1 MKRRK
6 KRKLTKAERKVIA
19 LRNLSKAH
27 RGRKKGKGYKPR
39 TLSRR
44 RFKKKR
50 VGLKRF
56 GRSKGKKVKVLTTG
70 ERRRRSRRRKNPV
83 VALAANPVKRRRRRR
98 RNPWPG
104 QPRRH
109 AKAAKKGWTRRRRGK
124 RKARSMSRYR
134 SGAVHDRGSKRSRA
148 AKKAARTRA
157 RNKAMRS
164 AAARKA
170 ARSRKRKHGGSRK
183 RKSSRR
189 SSGHRKS
196 PKRVAAA
203 KKGARTRK
211 RNKNRNKRAYKRAGG
226 HRYTPASH
234 QLAASPRRR
243 KRRKSRRRN
252 PVALLA
258 NPVRHHRRRSRR
270 RNPLLNPL
278 PNPMRD
284 IRGFLS
290 KAAGFGVGYLI
301 QDGIDRFAATHVL
314 AIDTAGNIT
323 DTPPTGTIYD
333 SESPD
338 LPIWSSWQ
346 RLAFNAAGLAI
357 PGLMARLFW
366 KEFWQRALIA
376 ATVRTVGKVAVD
388 AVAHFAPPAIAGGLP
403 LRLYGANYA
412 AQAKIMQANVA
423 TLPSSP
429 AGVFAG
435 IPRMLGLVPARPIP
449 RQRQLAAPQ
458 QQRLLGNGSDCGD
471 GGSLSSLMTDPLANS
486 PAASLLAPT
495 AQNCG
500 CAPFNPLTAGTGP
513 STDVLNVTPS
523 PSGGGWGGG
532 GGGEGTIPVSVLI
545 PPPAQVTTTTPSS
558 APVPSSGSGSGGG
571 KAPCDMG
578 TIGSLQAALGL
589 FNGSGGQP
597 SQQAYQ
603 SVSDQLKNCGITAPP
618 WTPPPN
624 TGTVVR

>member
-1 MKRRK
+1 VKRRK
-6 KRKLTKAERKVIA
+6 KRKLTKAERKAIS
-19 LRNLSKAH
+19 LRNLAKAH

-50 VGLKRF
+50 VGLLRF
-56 GRSKGKKVKVLTTG
+56 GKNRGSSRKVLTTG
-70 ERRRRSRRRKNPV
+70 ERRRRRRRRKNPV
-83 VALAANPVKRRRRRR
+83 ALLAANPVKRSRRKRR
-98 RNPWPG
+98 RNPWHG

-109 AKAAKKGWTRRRRGK
+109 AKAAKKGWARRRRGK
-124 RKARSMSRYR
+124 RKAKKASGHRS
-134 SGAVHDRGSKRSRA
+134 SKRSRA

-157 RNKAMRS
+157 RNKAERS
-164 AAARKA
+164 ARARKA
-170 ARSRKRKHGGSRK
+170 ARSRKRGGSHKRESHK
-183 RKSSRR
+183 RKSSKR
-189 SSGHRKS
+189 SHASGHRKS
-196 PKRVAAA
+196 PKRVKAA
-203 KKGARTRK
+203 KKAARTRK
-211 RNKNRNKRAYKRAGG
+211 RNKNHNARAYKRAGG
-226 HRYTPASH
+226 RRYTPASH
-234 QLAASPRRR
+234 QLTAERRR
-243 KRRKSRRRN
+243 RRSSRRS
-252 PVALLA
+252 
-258 NPVRHHRRRSRR
+258 SRR
-270 RNPLLNPL
+270 RNPLMNPL
-278 PNPMRD
+278 PNPMHD

-323 DTPPTGTIYD
+323 DTPPAGTIYD

-357 PGLMARLFW
+357 PGFMAKLFW

-412 AQAKIMQANVA
+412 AQAKINQANVA
-423 TLPSSP
+423 ALPASP

-435 IPRMLGLVPARPIP
+435 IPRMLGLLPAQRPIP

-458 QQRLLGNGSDCGD
+458 QQRLLGGCGD
-471 GGSLSSLMTDPLANS
+471 GSVSSLMTDPVANS

-495 AQNCG
+495 PQNCG
-500 CAPFNPLTAGTGP
+500 CSPFNPLTAGTGP
-513 STDVLNVTPS
+513 STDVLNVTPT

-545 PPPAQVTTTTPSS
+545 PPPVQTTTSTPSS

-571 KAPCDMG
+571 SAPTPPCDQG
-578 TIGSLQAALGL
+578 TIGSLKAALAA
-589 FNGSGGQP
+589 FNGSGYQP
-597 SQQAYQ
+597 SQSTYEGIAG
-603 SVSDQLKNCGITAPP
+603 QLAACGITAPP
-618 WTPPPN
+618 WTPPVPPPN
-624 TGTVVR
+624 AGTVVR

>member
-1 MKRRK
+1 MKRLK

-50 VGLKRF
+50 VGVKRF
-56 GRSKGKKVKVLTTG
+56 GRSRGSKIKVLTTG

-83 VALAANPVKRRRRRR
+83 VALANPVKRRQRRR

-109 AKAAKKGWTRRRRGK
+109 AKAARKGWARRRRGK
-124 RKARSMSRYR
+124 RKAKKSTGRRS
-134 SGAVHDRGSKRSRA
+134 SKRSLA

-157 RNKAMRS
+157 KNKAMRS
-164 AAARKA
+164 ARARKA
-170 ARSRKRKHGGSRK
+170 ARSRKHGGSSKRTSSKRSSGK
-183 RKSSRR
+183 RKSA
-189 SSGHRKS
+189 
-196 PKRVAAA
+196 KRVKAGRKAAA
-203 KKGARTRK
+203 TRK
-211 RNKNRNKRAYKRAGG
+211 RNKSRNKRAYKRAGG
-226 HRYTPASH
+226 SRYTPASH
-234 QLAASPRRR
+234 QLTAERRR
-243 KRRKSRRRN
+243 RRRRRN
-252 PVALLA
+252 PIAALAA
-258 NPVRHHRRRSRR
+258 NPIRHRRRHSRR
-270 RNPLLNPL
+270 RNPLMNPL
-278 PNPMRD
+278 PNPMTD

-314 AIDTAGNIT
+314 AVDTAGNIT
-323 DTPPTGTIYD
+323 DTPPAGTIYD

-376 ATVRTVGKVAVD
+376 ATVRTVGKIAVD
-388 AVAHFAPPAIAGGLP
+388 AVAQFAPPALGGGLP

-412 AQAKIMQANVA
+412 AQAKINQANVA
-423 TLPSSP
+423 ALPASP

-435 IPRMLGLVPARPIP
+435 VPRMLGLIPARPIP

-458 QQRLLGNGSDCGD
+458 QQRLLGGCG
-471 GGSLSSLMTDPLANS
+471 GGCGEGSLASLLTDPTANS

-495 AQNCG
+495 PQNSG

-513 STDVLNVTPS
+513 STDVINVTPT

-545 PPPAQVTTTTPSS
+545 PPPVQTTTSTPSS

-571 KAPCDMG
+571 NPPCDMG
-578 TIGSLQAALGL
+578 TIGSLQAALQA
-589 FNGSGGQP
+589 FNGSGYQP
-597 SQQAYQ
+597 SQSSYQ
-603 SVSDQLKNCGITAPP
+603 GIAGQLAKCGITAPP
-618 WTPPPN
+618 WTPPPSS
-624 TGTVVR
+624 GTVVR